1 MAFDSLEVG
10 PWLDLIGKI
19 LNTRTLILKWEQE
32 ALRAW
37 SWYIYIKEKNNE
49 KLSYGFEDVKGVTL
63 ILVGEIMEL
72 C

>member
-1 MAFDSLEVG
+1 MRAGSPQGV
-10 PWLDLIGKI
+10 I
-19 LNTRTLILKWEQE
+19 LV
-32 ALRAW
+32 
-37 SWYIYIKEKNNE
+37 YIYIKEKNNE